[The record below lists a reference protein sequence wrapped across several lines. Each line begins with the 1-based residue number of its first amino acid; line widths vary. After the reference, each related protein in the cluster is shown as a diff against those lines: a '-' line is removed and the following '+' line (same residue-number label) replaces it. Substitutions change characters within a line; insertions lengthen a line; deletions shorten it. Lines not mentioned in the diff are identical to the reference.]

1 MSVKETQNIKNFK
14 IQNSNRNFAIKS
26 EQGPLPSAYICPR
39 SAERPE
45 KLRLVLSVVKTKVEG
60 QEDKSDCKR
69 KHGTS
74 PVLFDEFVGSAI
86 RWNFSCRWPF
96 IMVRFVSS
104 ELSEW
109 CYKKIMN

>member
-26 EQGPLPSAYICPR
+26 EQGPLPSAYNVRGLP
-39 SAERPE
+39 ERPE
-45 KLRLVLSVVKTKVEG
+45 KLRLVISAVKTKVES

-109 CYKKIMN
+109 CYKK

>member
-14 IQNSNRNFAIKS
+14 IQNSNGNKVRFLLRIYVR
-26 EQGPLPSAYICPR
+26 GLP
-39 SAERPE
+39 ERPE
-45 KLRLVLSVVKTKVEG
+45 KLRLVLSAVKTKVEG

>member
-1 MSVKETQNIKNFK
+1 MNKVRFLLRIYV
-14 IQNSNRNFAIKS
+14 R
-26 EQGPLPSAYICPR
+26 GLPER
-39 SAERPE
+39 SE
-45 KLRLVLSVVKTKVEG
+45 KLRLVLSAVKTKVEG

-96 IMVRFVSS
+96 IMVRIVRMVLQKNS
-104 ELSEW
+104 ELINRIL
-109 CYKKIMN
+109 YLNLR